1 MFFPCCC
8 CYWHLRIDLLHIH
21 VMLGLLLLHRNS
33 VAGRMLWLAGGVGEL
48 LLLLLLLL
56 LRHRALGRA
65 ELLLLRRLARDRLGE
80 LLGLGRRRVAPGA
93 SGRGKLLLLL
103 LLLELNLLRLLE
115 LSLRLLRVR
124 RLKVGLG
131 VSLHRHLLGM
141 SLHLLGMSLH
151 LLRVSLHLLLRLVL
165 RLVGLLPRNSEL
177 RLRPWPH
184 RRHPRLRRCHHPRV
198 HPGPREGLRSR
209 RQVRQVGVSLR
220 HDPPVDHV
228 LYLPLPLHL
237 VGPELVVRELLLLRL
252 LVKSVPAWVLVE
264 LVPLR
269 LRQELVVRDHLVLV
283 RVSFLQ

>member
-1 MFFPCCC
+1 
-8 CYWHLRIDLLHIH
+8 
-21 VMLGLLLLHRNS
+21 MLGLLLLHRNS
-33 VAGRMLWLAGGVGEL
+33 VAGRMLRLAGGVGEL

-56 LRHRALGRA
+56 RHGALGRA

-93 SGRGKLLLLL
+93 SGSGKLLLLLL

-165 RLVGLLPRNSEL
+165 RLVGLLPRNPEL

-184 RRHPRLRRCHHPRV
+184 RRHSRLRRRHHPRV

-220 HDPPVDHV
+220 HDAPVDHV

-252 LVKSVPAWVLVE
+252 LVKSVPAGVLVE

-283 RVSFLQ
+283 RVSFLQKYI